1 MDRIIG
7 SPGMRRLLFVIGFGA
22 AGVMSIGPAEAQL
35 CGGVDYAF
43 PYTDVSGVGAAFCP
57 GIMEAYVTGI
67 SRGTT
72 PTTFS
77 PNDTVI
83 RSEMTTFLQRTFD
96 QGLERTSR
104 RAALEQWWTPQSAVS
119 MQTIIL
125 PAGIPQFCKADG
137 PNIWV
142 TTTGNTVVQIDA
154 GTGTIVNHLVWGYA
168 CGGRTGSCRKVF
180 AVGSTNP
187 GGSLYVLDPTQA
199 PGAVTVAANNLGDPT
214 GTTVGIAF
222 DGTNIWTTNFIYP
235 GSLSI
240 VTPGPS
246 TPYAVATLTS
256 AAIQQPN
263 GILYDGTSIWVTDF
277 SLGTLSKIDPR
288 APSLSTA

>member
-1 MDRIIG
+1 
-7 SPGMRRLLFVIGFGA
+7 
-22 AGVMSIGPAEAQL
+22 
-35 CGGVDYAF
+35 
-43 PYTDVSGVGAAFCP
+43 
-57 GIMEAYVTGI
+57 
-67 SRGTT
+67 
-72 PTTFS
+72 
-77 PNDTVI
+77 
-83 RSEMTTFLQRTFD
+83 MTTFLQRTFD

-154 GTGTIVNHLVWGYA
+154 GTGNDCETTGPGATYAAGVLVAAG
-168 CGGRTGSCRKVF
+168 KVF

-277 SLGTLSKIDPR
+277 SSRHPVENRPHGPLHSR
-288 APSLSTA
+288 QHSRRY